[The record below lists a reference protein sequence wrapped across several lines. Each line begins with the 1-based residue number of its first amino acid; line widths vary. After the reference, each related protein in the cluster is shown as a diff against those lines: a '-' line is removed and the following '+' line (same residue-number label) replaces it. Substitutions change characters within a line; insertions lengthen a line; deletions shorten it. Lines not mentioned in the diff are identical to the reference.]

1 MFGFVVN
8 GRVVMTGDSYHN
20 CVGIRDGER
29 AGYIRHII
37 VALHGIARRR
47 DSVGADHFADGT
59 LQMVIDNIGRIAVMQ
74 TGNRG
79 GELRIIFSRYLLFVI
94 GCDRCGG
101 ACDGKRAGLVGYR
114 IIALLGIA
122 SGRDDVSVGIL
133 AGFAT
138 Q

>member
-8 GRVVMTGDSYHN
+8 GRVVMTGDSYHH

-47 DSVGADHFADGT
+47 DSVGAFSLSRLPVQRVADDT
-59 LQMVIDNIGRIAVMQ
+59 CRIAVMQ

-79 GELRIIFSRYLLFVI
+79 GELRIIISRYLLFVI